1 MSLKNIPIVYKIL
14 IIVGLLSSILIYVGY
29 TGYHSAVTL
38 GAAGQDIDDADG
50 QALRAARMNQTLI
63 ALNRSQYRMGMDAS
77 QESMATV
84 EKSVAE
90 NRALFE
96 RSLNDLRSG
105 ADPQEQEML
114 RTVAEGYGALVG
126 NLEATMAKA
135 RTQGG
140 VAPTVD
146 QMAVI
151 ASVKEG
157 RALVDQL
164 QQRVRALADHYDQ
177 AGTDMARR
185 GLAMADDAKR
195 IMLIGTIA
203 GTLVGVALGMG
214 IGHVGVARPIGA
226 MVDCLQRLAAG
237 DVGFTV
243 FGLGRKDELGAVAET
258 MQVFK
263 TNILRNR
270 EMEAAAKEQEQRAA
284 AEKKKAMDELA
295 DLFDAKVAGV
305 VQAVSSAAEQLS
317 STATAMSSIAEET
330 NRQATTVAAAADQ
343 TTANVQTVSSAAE
356 QLSSSIGEISQRVG
370 HSSEVSCSAVERARL
385 ANEMVRGL
393 ASNAERIGRVIEL
406 ISNIASQTNLLA
418 LNATIEAARAGE
430 AGRGFA
436 VVAGEVKTLATQTA
450 KATDEIVAQIAEVQA
465 STRQAVGAIE
475 GIGAVIDELSQI
487 SSAIASAVE
496 EQSAAT
502 QEIARNVDQAAHGT
516 QDVSRSIAGVTVAS
530 AEAGQAASQ
539 VLAAASGLG
548 RSSDILRTE
557 VGSFI
562 SRVRAA

>member
-1 MSLKNIPIVYKIL
+1 MSLSNIRIVHKIL
-14 IIVGLLSSILIYVGY
+14 IIVGLLSAILIYVGY

-38 GAAGQDIDDADG
+38 GMAGQDIDDADG
-50 QALRAARMNQTLI
+50 QALRASRMNNTLL
-63 ALNRSQYRMGMDAS
+63 ALNRSQYRMGLDAS
-77 QESMATV
+77 QESMAVV

-90 NRALFE
+90 SRALFE
-96 RSLNDLRSG
+96 RSLDDLRSS
-105 ADPQEQEML
+105 ADSQEQEML
-114 RTVAEGYGALVG
+114 RGVADGYAAFMTS
-126 NLEATMAKA
+126 LETTMQKA
-135 RTQGG
+135 RALGG
-140 VAPTVD
+140 VAPTAD
-146 QMAVI
+146 QMALI
-151 ASVKEG
+151 TSVKEG
-157 RALVDQL
+157 RTLVDQL
-164 QQRVRALADHYDQ
+164 QQRIRALAEHYDKT
-177 AGTDMARR
+177 GTDMAHR
-185 GLAMADDAKR
+185 GQVMADGAKR
-195 IMLIGTIA
+195 TMLIGTAA
-203 GTLVGVALGMG
+203 GTLLGIALGLF
-214 IGHVGVARPIGA
+214 IGHVGVARPIA
-226 MVDCLQRLAAG
+226 ATVECLQRLAAG

-243 FGLGRKDELGAVAET
+243 FGIGRKDELGAVAET
-258 MQVFK
+258 MQVFR
-263 TNILRNR
+263 TNILRTR
-270 EMEAAAKEQEQRAA
+270 EMEAAAKEQEQRVA

-317 STATAMSSIAEET
+317 STASAMSSIAEET

-343 TTANVQTVSSAAE
+343 TTANVQTVSAAAD

-370 HSSEVSCSAVERARL
+370 LSSEVSSSAVERARL
-385 ANEMVRGL
+385 ANDMVRGL

-418 LNATIEAARAGE
+418 LNATIEAARAGD

-530 AEAGQAASQ
+530 AEAGQAASL

>member
-1 MSLKNIPIVYKIL
+1 MSLSNIRIVHKIL
-14 IIVGLLSSILIYVGY
+14 IIVGLLSAILIYVGY

-38 GAAGQDIDDADG
+38 GMAGQDIDDADG
-50 QALRAARMNQTLI
+50 QALRASRMNNTLL
-63 ALNRSQYRMGMDAS
+63 ALNRSQYRMGLDAS

-90 NRALFE
+90 SRALFE
-96 RSLNDLRSG
+96 RSLDDLRSS

-114 RTVAEGYGALVG
+114 RGVADGYAAFMTS
-126 NLEATMAKA
+126 LETTMQKA
-135 RTQGG
+135 RALGG
-140 VAPTVD
+140 VAPTAD
-146 QMAVI
+146 QMALI
-151 ASVKEG
+151 TSVKEG
-157 RALVDQL
+157 RTLVDQL
-164 QQRVRALADHYDQ
+164 QQRIRALADHYDK
-177 AGTDMARR
+177 AGTDMAHR
-185 GLAMADDAKR
+185 GQVMADGAKR
-195 IMLIGTIA
+195 TMLIGTAA
-203 GTLVGVALGMG
+203 GTLLGVALGLF
-214 IGHVGVARPIGA
+214 IGHVGVARPIA
-226 MVDCLQRLAAG
+226 ATVECLQRLAAG

-243 FGLGRKDELGAVAET
+243 FGIGRKDELGAVAET
-258 MQVFK
+258 MQVFR
-263 TNILRNR
+263 TNILRTR
-270 EMEAAAKEQEQRAA
+270 EMEAAAKEQEQRVA

-317 STATAMSSIAEET
+317 STASAMSSIAEET

-343 TTANVQTVSSAAE
+343 TTANVQTVSAAAD

-370 HSSEVSCSAVERARL
+370 LSSEVSSSAVERARL
-385 ANEMVRGL
+385 ANDMVRGL

-418 LNATIEAARAGE
+418 LNATIEAARAGD

-530 AEAGQAASQ
+530 AEAGQAASL